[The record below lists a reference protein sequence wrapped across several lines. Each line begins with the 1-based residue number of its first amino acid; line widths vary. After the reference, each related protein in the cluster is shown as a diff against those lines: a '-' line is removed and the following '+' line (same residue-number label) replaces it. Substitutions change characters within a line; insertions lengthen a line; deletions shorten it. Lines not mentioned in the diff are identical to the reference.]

1 MMIDIGV
8 IIVLM
13 LSLWSITITLQKI
26 SMKVMEKHDQQIEI
40 LKEIKVLIESKK
52 TD

>member
-26 SMKVMEKHDQQIEI
+26 SMKVMEKQDQQIEI

>member
-13 LSLWSITITLQKI
+13 LSLWSITITLQKLADRI
-26 SMKVMEKHDQQIEI
+26 MKKQEQQYEL
-40 LKEIKVLIESKK
+40 LKEIKDLLKNEK
-52 TD
+52 

>member
-13 LSLWSITITLQKI
+13 LSLWSITITLQKLANRI
-26 SMKVMEKHDQQIEI
+26 MGKQEQQYEL
-40 LKEIKVLIESKK
+40 LKEIKDLLKNEK
-52 TD
+52 